1 MKSDFFDFLLFPAP
15 EASAA
20 VPGSSAAP
28 HAGVAAFVRALPETD
43 ESALEAFLDKVLQAV
58 GLRLSIDVLLIK
70 VTQGDAY
77 SFSRFSRRY
86 PLRQALIF
94 GVEAQDLGL
103 HFQLPLYQPV
113 TVGGATFL
121 RAHGLAEILEER
133 RQGGR
138 EKAGQLWKALQ
149 ELFPKP

>member
-15 EASAA
+15 EAPAP

-28 HAGVAAFVRALPETD
+28 PAEVAAFVRALPEAD
-43 ESALEAFLDKVLQAV
+43 ESALEAFLEKVLQAA
-58 GLRLSIDVLLIK
+58 GLRLSIDVLLIR
-70 VTQGDAY
+70 VTQGDIF
-77 SFSRFSRRY
+77 SFSRFSHRY

-94 GVEAQDLGL
+94 GIEARDMGL

-113 TVGGATFL
+113 TVGSVTFL

-138 EKAGQLWKALQ
+138 EKAGQLWKTLQ